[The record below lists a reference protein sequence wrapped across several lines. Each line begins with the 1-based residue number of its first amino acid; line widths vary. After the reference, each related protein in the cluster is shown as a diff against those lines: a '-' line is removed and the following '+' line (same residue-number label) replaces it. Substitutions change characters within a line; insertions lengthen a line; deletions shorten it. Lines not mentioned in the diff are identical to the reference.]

1 MSIVNVFVF
10 YYLLIFLIWNRY
22 WWVKCPLADDLIVFY
37 LCAKNKVSMR
47 GEEKKGAILWEKEK
61 QNGVELQEW
70 TQREAR
76 KRKPTNA
83 EQRPPE
89 PTIVSRLI
97 HLMHCR
103 AVINFLCDS
112 QLRLNTSDEK
122 KISLTQ
128 KYDRQLEFILRNPL
142 NIYIYVCVDK
152 NYAQTMIKDSA
163 PQTNLS

>member
-1 MSIVNVFVF
+1 M
-10 YYLLIFLIWNRY
+10 
-22 WWVKCPLADDLIVFY
+22 KCPLADDLIIFY
-37 LCAKNKVSMR
+37 FRARNKAIR
-47 GEEKKGAILWEKEK
+47 GGEERCNFMKERK
-61 QNGVELQEW
+61 AQNGVELQEW

-122 KISLTQ
+122 K
-128 KYDRQLEFILRNPL
+128 FINAGITG
-142 NIYIYVCVDK
+142 N
-152 NYAQTMIKDSA
+152 
-163 PQTNLS
+163 